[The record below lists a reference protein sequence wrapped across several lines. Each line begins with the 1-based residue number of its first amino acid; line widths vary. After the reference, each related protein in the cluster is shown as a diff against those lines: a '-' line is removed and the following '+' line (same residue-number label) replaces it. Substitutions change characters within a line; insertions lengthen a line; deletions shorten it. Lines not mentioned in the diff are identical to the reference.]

1 MKELFEPTDP
11 WESFKQGRSVA
22 FLHYFNL
29 HNSRIY
35 YYLLR
40 LLRDQAQA
48 REVTRHAFVLIF
60 RKYTEI
66 EDEEHLLR
74 RLYLNAK
81 VGYLLRLKG
90 KRSIP
95 ELEKEVENYAQK
107 DETIMDDPDVA
118 RNETLLALEDIVQQL
133 PQMKR
138 EVAELYFFQAFPT
151 SAIAQLLGLEE
162 RNVRSIISEILQR
175 VGEQLGSDDHFFPVQ
190 FEMNVLS
197 LQAF

>member
-1 MKELFEPTDP
+1 MKELYEPAEP

-40 LLRDQAQA
+40 LLRDPAAA
-48 REVTRHAFVLIF
+48 REATRHAFIVIF
-60 RKYTEI
+60 RDVSQI
-66 EDEEHLLR
+66 EDEDHLLR

-95 ELEKEVENYAQK
+95 DLEKEIESYVEK
-107 DETIMDDPDVA
+107 DASIMDDPEVA
-118 RNETLLALEDIVQQL
+118 KNETLLALEDIVQKL
-133 PQMKR
+133 PPMKR
-138 EVAELYFFQAFPT
+138 EVAELYFFQEFPIR
-151 SAIAQLLGLEE
+151 AIGKLLGLEVG
-162 RNVRSIISEILQR
+162 NVKAIISEILGR
-175 VGEQLGSDDHFFPVQ
+175 VGEELRGDHHLFAYQL
-190 FEMNVLS
+190 EMNIFPF
-197 LQAF
+197 QAF

>member
-1 MKELFEPTDP
+1 MKELYKQADP

-48 REVTRHAFVLIF
+48 RETTRHAFILIF
-60 RKYTEI
+60 RHKDRI
-66 EDEEHLLR
+66 EDEDHLVR

-95 ELEKEVENYAQK
+95 DLEKEVENYAHK
-107 DETIMDDPDVA
+107 DATIMDDPEVA
-118 RNETLLALEDIVQQL
+118 KNETLLAIEEIVQGL
-133 PQMKR
+133 PSMKR
-138 EVAELYFFQAFPT
+138 EVAELYFFQEF
-151 SAIAQLLGLEE
+151 SIGAISKLMGLEE
-162 RNVRSIISEILQR
+162 RNVKAIISETMQR
-175 VGEQLGSDDHFFPVQ
+175 VGEVLGGDDHLFPLQ
-190 FEMNVLS
+190 LEMNVFP

>member
-1 MKELFEPTDP
+1 MKELYGPADP

-40 LLRDQAQA
+40 LIRDQVQA
-48 REVTRHAFVLIF
+48 RETTRHAFIVIF
-60 RKYTEI
+60 RDVSQI
-66 EDEEHLLR
+66 EDEDHLVR

-95 ELEKEVENYAQK
+95 DLEKEVGYYVEKEAS
-107 DETIMDDPDVA
+107 IMDDPEVA
-118 RNETLLALEDIVQQL
+118 KNETLLAMEDIVQKL
-133 PQMKR
+133 PPMKR
-138 EVAELYFFQAFPT
+138 EVAELYFFQELPIGT
-151 SAIAQLLGLEE
+151 IGKLMGLELG
-162 RNVRSIISEILQR
+162 NVKAIISEILQR
-175 VGEQLGSDDHFFPVQ
+175 VGEGLRGNDDLFPFQL
-190 FEMNVLS
+190 EMNIF
-197 LQAF
+197 AFKTF

>member
-40 LLRDQAQA
+40 LLRNQAQA
-48 REVTRHAFVLIF
+48 RETTRHAFILVF
-60 RKYTEI
+60 RHPTQI
-66 EDEEHLLR
+66 EDEDHLLR

-90 KRSIP
+90 NRSVSA
-95 ELEKEVENYAQK
+95 LEKEVESFVHK
-107 DETIMDDPDVA
+107 DADIMDDPEVA
-118 RNETLLALEDIVQQL
+118 KNETLLALEDVVQKL
-133 PQMKR
+133 PPMKR
-138 EVAELYFFQAFPT
+138 EVAELYFFQRF
-151 SAIAQLLGLEE
+151 SIGAIAKLLGLEVG
-162 RNVRSIISEILQR
+162 NVKSILSEILRR
-175 VGEQLGSDDHFFPVQ
+175 VGEKLGGDDHLFAFQ
-190 FEMNVLS
+190 LEMNTFAF
-197 LQAF
+197 QAF

>member
-1 MKELFEPTDP
+1 MKELYGPADP

-48 REVTRHAFVLIF
+48 RETTRHAFIVIF
-60 RKYTEI
+60 RDVSQI
-66 EDEEHLLR
+66 EDEDHLVR

-95 ELEKEVENYAQK
+95 DLEKEVEYYVEKEAS
-107 DETIMDDPDVA
+107 IMDDPEVA
-118 RNETLLALEDIVQQL
+118 KNETLLAMEDIVQKL
-133 PQMKR
+133 PPMKR
-138 EVAELYFFQAFPT
+138 EVAELYFFQELPIGT
-151 SAIAQLLGLEE
+151 IGKLMGLELG
-162 RNVRSIISEILQR
+162 NVKAIISEILQR
-175 VGEQLGSDDHFFPVQ
+175 VGEGLRGNDDLFPFQL
-190 FEMNVLS
+190 EMNIF
-197 LQAF
+197 AFKTF

>member
-1 MKELFEPTDP
+1 MKELYGPADP

-48 REVTRHAFVLIF
+48 RETTRHAFIVIF
-60 RKYTEI
+60 RDVSQI
-66 EDEEHLLR
+66 EDEDHLVR
-74 RLYLNAK
+74 RLYLSAK

-95 ELEKEVENYAQK
+95 DLEKEVEYYVEKEAS
-107 DETIMDDPDVA
+107 IMDDPEVA
-118 RNETLLALEDIVQQL
+118 KNETLLAMEDIVQKL
-133 PQMKR
+133 PPMKR
-138 EVAELYFFQAFPT
+138 EVAELYFFQELPIGT
-151 SAIAQLLGLEE
+151 IGKLMGLELG
-162 RNVRSIISEILQR
+162 NVKAIISEILQR
-175 VGEQLGSDDHFFPVQ
+175 VGEGLRGNDDLFPFQL
-190 FEMNVLS
+190 EMNIF
-197 LQAF
+197 AFKTF

>member
-1 MKELFEPTDP
+1 MKELYGPADP

-48 REVTRHAFVLIF
+48 RETTRHAFIVIF
-60 RKYTEI
+60 RDVSQI
-66 EDEEHLLR
+66 EDEDHLVR

-95 ELEKEVENYAQK
+95 DLEKEVEYYVEKEAS
-107 DETIMDDPDVA
+107 IMDDPEVA
-118 RNETLLALEDIVQQL
+118 KNETLLAMEDIVQKL
-133 PQMKR
+133 PPMKR
-138 EVAELYFFQAFPT
+138 EVAELYFFQELPIGT
-151 SAIAQLLGLEE
+151 IGKLMGLELG
-162 RNVRSIISEILQR
+162 NVKAIISEILQR
-175 VGEQLGSDDHFFPVQ
+175 VGEGLKGNDDLFPFQL
-190 FEMNVLS
+190 EMNIF
-197 LQAF
+197 AFKTF